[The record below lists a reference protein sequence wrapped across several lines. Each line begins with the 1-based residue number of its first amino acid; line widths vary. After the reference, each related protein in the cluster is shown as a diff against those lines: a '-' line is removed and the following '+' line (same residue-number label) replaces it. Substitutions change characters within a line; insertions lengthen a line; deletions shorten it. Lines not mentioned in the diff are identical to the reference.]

1 MNKQLTS
8 LIFASML
15 SLQAGAVV
23 DKNFD
28 YHVDNFADIEVLRYE
43 VPEFDRLSLNQKKWY
58 TICRRQ
64 LNMAAT
70 SSGTRTGATT
80 SRFGNSLK
88 TSTLI
93 IKGDKNSAE
102 FKAFEKYLKTSVVWK
117 RIHHH
122 YSTNKF
128 RLNSQKL
135 SSKSK

>member
-28 YHVDNFADIEVLRYE
+28 YHVDNFADIEVRFDMKC
-43 VPEFDRLSLNQKKWY
+43 PEFDRLSLNQKKWY

-80 SRFGNSLK
+80 SRFGNP
-88 TSTLI
+88 
-93 IKGDKNSAE
+93 
-102 FKAFEKYLKTSVVWK
+102 
-117 RIHHH
+117 
-122 YSTNKF
+122 
-128 RLNSQKL
+128 
-135 SSKSK
+135 